1 MCCWQLMC
9 TSPVLCHSRSGAYDS
24 HFWLWQST
32 DGRTIW
38 HELGFSIFE
47 RRRHYEMTEINYKF
61 FRFSSESCWFRNS
74 NVTFS
79 PLAGGW
85 RANSPLFHILPCA
98 ALCVWKRLKNHLLS
112 TPPPL
117 LLVPY
122 KGPQYPLPG
131 RKCGNN
137 ITTETKSFRL
147 FLSLTGKNFLKK
159 TKNKRRNVF

>member
-1 MCCWQLMC
+1 MSFKVRRVRLTFLALAEHRWTDNMARVGFFYLWKTTTLRNDGNKLQIL
-9 TSPVLCHSRSGAYDS
+9 SFLFRVLLVSKQQCD
-24 HFWLWQST
+24 L
-32 DGRTIW
+32 
-38 HELGFSIFE
+38 
-47 RRRHYEMTEINYKF
+47 
-61 FRFSSESCWFRNS
+61 
-74 NVTFS
+74 FS
-79 PLAGGW
+79 PGRWMESQLTVIPHSTL
-85 RANSPLFHILPCA
+85 R
-98 ALCVWKRLKNHLLS
+98 CVWKRLKNHLLS